1 MMQTEKLVVE
11 TEHHPVW
18 MVRRAQELNAATKA
32 PMSETRDAQLLAL
45 VQPSTDAR
53 YLLDAKFASTLFL
66 TDGVSVL
73 PVDELKDALQ
83 AENADELFIAGRADH
98 ANKVLLLWRAD
109 LGHKPLI
116 VPFSTFLKSGDGVA
130 ADFAQLSI
138 TDGGQ
143 TIALG
148 DYEAAADAVLY
159 EHDAEIRA
167 RLKKRRIAQ
176 DKGFGPSL
184 RRLRLLRGLTQADFE
199 PEISRKQIARLEAAS
214 SKRPRRATLESL
226 AKKLRVAADDI
237 ATY

>member
-1 MMQTEKLVVE
+1 MQSQRFVVE
-11 TEHHPVW
+11 TEHHAVW

-32 PMSETRDAQLLAL
+32 PVAETRDAQLLAL
-45 VQPSTDAR
+45 VQPSADAR

-73 PVDELKDALQ
+73 PVDELREALQ

-116 VPFSTFLKSGDGVA
+116 VLFSSFPKSGDGVA
-130 ADFAQLSI
+130 PDFAQLRI

-143 TIALG
+143 TIAFG
-148 DYEAAADAVLY
+148 DYEAAAAAILY

-167 RLKKRRIAQ
+167 RQKKRRIEQ

-199 PEISRKQIARLEAAS
+199 PEITRKQIARLESAT
-214 SKRPRRATLESL
+214 SKKPRQATLAVL
-226 AKKLRVAADDI
+226 AKKLRVGVSEI
-237 ATY
+237 ELY